1 MAKNEIQPGSIEEY
15 FERVKRFNQRGI
27 LDRICM
33 QEAHL
38 LMSIELLIKEH
49 PDIAS
54 TLEEIHTEIFTR
66 VKVSLRHIK

>member
-1 MAKNEIQPGSIEEY
+1 MTKSEIQPGTIEEY
-15 FERVKRFNQRGI
+15 FEMSKRFSKRGM
-27 LDRICM
+27 LDRISI

-38 LMSIELLIKEH
+38 LMAIELLIKEH

-66 VKVSLRHIK
+66 VKVSLRYIK